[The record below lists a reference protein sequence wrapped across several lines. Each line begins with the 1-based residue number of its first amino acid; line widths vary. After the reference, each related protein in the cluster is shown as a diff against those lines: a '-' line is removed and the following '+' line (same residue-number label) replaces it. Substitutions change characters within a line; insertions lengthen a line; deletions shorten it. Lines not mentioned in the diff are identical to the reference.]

1 MHKQQIVSGV
11 QGTVPI
17 SASLGDVHRNCALG
31 LYMYEKGINAKKPI
45 FFFNVSTLHC
55 KVYTNYIIA

>member
-45 FFFNVSTLHC
+45 FFFQCFNTSL
-55 KVYTNYIIA
+55 